1 MGNLVLNLDAQ
12 LWCFDIEDDVKK
24 FEIEKIS
31 PTKLKRFGIIFFSCW
46 TTFLVTEV
54 VADPIV
60 VYKNGKK
67 LNNFFDTPE
76 SVLTFTPRESF
87 PLHPGNILLLFT
99 FLNSLRESKIT
110 NETLAYLRA
119 QQLNELKK
127 KELLITLVV
136 QGGEIAKSIILASYA
151 LSIFVLAVSIYLGKK
166 EEMKDHFKTL
176 GKKRTQVFIIEL
188 LTLILSLVISDWTR
202 LVKIVKSRQIQ
213 IDQNFFFS
221 SLSRSIIAFIL
232 VVIVQKYGPIL
243 WWKTVETWE
252 EWPRIL
258 HLITDFITNVYDGDW
273 TYKLRRK
280 KLLINTARLRKEL
293 SLEKRHPRLTLKDW
307 LKRTSSIL
315 IAEGRI
321 KDYENALR
329 RDLLGRLQ
337 FWWFIFKENQKLKTP
352 LSDLEWFFVLILL
365 YNKRL

>member
-1 MGNLVLNLDAQ
+1 
-12 LWCFDIEDDVKK
+12 
-24 FEIEKIS
+24 
-31 PTKLKRFGIIFFSCW
+31 
-46 TTFLVTEV
+46 
-54 VADPIV
+54 
-60 VYKNGKK
+60 
-67 LNNFFDTPE
+67 
-76 SVLTFTPRESF
+76 
-87 PLHPGNILLLFT
+87 
-99 FLNSLRESKIT
+99 
-110 NETLAYLRA
+110 
-119 QQLNELKK
+119 
-127 KELLITLVV
+127 
-136 QGGEIAKSIILASYA
+136 
-151 LSIFVLAVSIYLGKK
+151 
-166 EEMKDHFKTL
+166 
-176 GKKRTQVFIIEL
+176 
-188 LTLILSLVISDWTR
+188 LSLVISDWTR
-202 LVKIVKSRQIQ
+202 VVKIVKSRQIQ

-221 SLSRSIIAFIL
+221 SLPRSIIAFIL

-258 HLITDFITNVYDGDW
+258 YLITDFITNVYDGDW